1 LSKIND
7 GDSGKSAKEF
17 QMKDFKKLRE
27 EALRQQQRQQE
38 VFKEGDFV
46 MSSRNGEK
54 GTIHRVGG
62 NYAIIISEDGNMF
75 REWIK
80 NIRTINNLRR
90 TSFYNDEVSETN

>member
-1 LSKIND
+1 
-7 GDSGKSAKEF
+7 
-17 QMKDFKKLRE
+17 MKDFKKLRE
-27 EALRQQQRQQE
+27 EALRQQQRQHE

-46 MSSRNGEK
+46 MSSRNGDK
-54 GTIHRVGG
+54 GHIHRVGG

>member
-1 LSKIND
+1 
-7 GDSGKSAKEF
+7 
-17 QMKDFKKLRE
+17 MKDFKKLRE

-62 NYAIIISEDGNMF
+62 NYAIVITEDGEMF
-75 REWIK
+75 RDWIK
-80 NIRTINNLRR
+80 NIRSINNLRR
-90 TSFYNDEVSETN
+90 TSFYTDEVPKTN